1 MELERPLTTFKEGLL
16 GPEFGTVTTHLIQ
29 TMVGLSWTPEP
40 EWMPPDGPGEY
51 RAGTDKYS
59 LEGSTGYTL
68 PVQVWYPTNQDLSA
82 TYSYDELYPGEA
94 EGMALPKCDTPRPV
108 VLFSH
113 GNTGIRWQ
121 SAFLMERLATHGF
134 VVVAPDH
141 VTNTFL
147 DNQPELFS
155 EHVLR
160 RPQDIRDTYE
170 WLIDEVQQ
178 TDSALV
184 GCVDPEGGYAVA
196 GHSFGGYTAAM
207 VAGAQIPIAE
217 LDAMCASYSTACV
230 VRDAWLADHPGT
242 EAVDLGDD
250 RVWASVGLAPWD
262 AAVLGMGM
270 AAIES
275 PAMVLTGEDD
285 VTTPLAMTQG
295 LYDALETQPRHMVIM
310 KKAGHFSFS
319 PIACSLF
326 SGDGCGE
333 DSLPLADVER
343 LTNHVVTGFFQV
355 SLGWEGARDSWPVD
369 SEWLEWES
377 VE

>member
-1 MELERPLTTFKEGLL
+1 M
-16 GPEFGTVTTHLIQ
+16 
-29 TMVGLSWTPEP
+29 
-40 EWMPPDGPGEY
+40 
-51 RAGTDKYS
+51 
-59 LEGSTGYTL
+59 
-68 PVQVWYPTNQDLSA
+68 
-82 TYSYDELYPGEA
+82 
-94 EGMALPKCDTPRPV
+94 
-108 VLFSH
+108 
-113 GNTGIRWQ
+113 
-121 SAFLMERLATHGF
+121 
-134 VVVAPDH
+134 VVAPGH
-141 VTNTFL
+141 AGNTTFDYDRDRL
-147 DNQPELFS
+147 PELIFRRPHDVSDAVDWLFS
-155 EHVLR
+155 ESPSLL
-160 RPQDIRDTYE
+160 DDFDACLNE
-170 WLIDEVQQ
+170 D
-178 TDSALV
+178 D
-184 GCVDPEGGYAVA
+184 GYAVS